1 MNALTVKITVS
12 LLALFGLGA
21 ATGAVGARRLAP
33 RWAFGPAGLPIEERW
48 SNARFEEY
56 RTRLNLTP
64 AQVAAI
70 APRFRQFGQDMR
82 QLREDLRGRFTSSLR
97 DLNEN
102 ITREL
107 TPEQRKELWRLA
119 QERWQRRDEKT
130 SKPQLDLRK

>member
-21 ATGAVGARRLAP
+21 ATGVVATRQLAP
-33 RWAFGPAGLPIEERW
+33 APALAPARVPVEERW

-56 RTRLNLTP
+56 RNRLNLTP
-64 AQVAAI
+64 QQVAAI
-70 APRFRQFGQDMR
+70 APHFHQFGQDLR
-82 QLREDLRGRFTSSLR
+82 QLREDLRGRFAASFR

-102 ITREL
+102 IARDL

-119 QERWQRRDEKT
+119 QERWQRRDNGPR
-130 SKPQLDLRK
+130 KP

>member
-1 MNALTVKITVS
+1 
-12 LLALFGLGA
+12 
-21 ATGAVGARRLAP
+21 
-33 RWAFGPAGLPIEERW
+33 
-48 SNARFEEY
+48 
-56 RTRLNLTP
+56 
-64 AQVAAI
+64 
-70 APRFRQFGQDMR
+70 MR